1 MKTTW
6 INARIFDGDRELPE
20 LMALTI
26 QDSLIL
32 NLIPM
37 SQISKASFSTSSDT
51 LIDLQGRLITPG
63 LIDSHTHLVFA
74 GNRANEFAARLEG
87 KTYAEIATQGGGI
100 MSTVKATREASEER
114 LLALAQQRLNCFIAE
129 GVTSIEIKSG
139 YGLDVDSELKLLRV
153 ARKLAEN
160 NPIRIQTTLLGAHAL
175 PPEFKNAPD
184 DYIDLVCETM
194 IPQAADLGLADA
206 VDVFCEGVGFTV
218 AQCQKIYQA
227 AAKHGLAIK
236 AHTEQLSNLS
246 GSQAAAE
253 AGALSVDHIEY
264 LDEQGIKA
272 MAQHGTVATLLPGAF
287 YILKE
292 TQKPPVALLRQ
303 YQVPMAI
310 ASDANPGTSPIMSL
324 RLMLNM
330 ACTLFELTPNEA
342 LQGVTSN
349 AAQAL
354 GLAQITGT
362 IKPGMQADLCI
373 WDTTTSAELSYSIGL
388 PTLKQRIFAG
398 K

>member
-51 LIDLQGRLITPG
+51 LIDLQGLLITPG

-153 ARKLAEN
+153 ARKLAEK

-253 AGALSVDHIEY
+253 KLH
-264 LDEQGIKA
+264 
-272 MAQHGTVATLLPGAF
+272 
-287 YILKE
+287 
-292 TQKPPVALLRQ
+292 
-303 YQVPMAI
+303 
-310 ASDANPGTSPIMSL
+310 
-324 RLMLNM
+324 
-330 ACTLFELTPNEA
+330 
-342 LQGVTSN
+342 
-349 AAQAL
+349 
-354 GLAQITGT
+354 
-362 IKPGMQADLCI
+362 
-373 WDTTTSAELSYSIGL
+373 
-388 PTLKQRIFAG
+388 
-398 K
+398 